1 VSATEEQVGEPQ
13 PAEEAPMEEQPQ
25 PEEPTPEEP
34 AEESVHPNEEQQ
46 APMTEAQVEDGIRLL
61 EKEASRHA
69 NRVSAIMGEDAQL
82 LEPCELCA
90 PAIPGFRWPG
100 ELPEEQRQ
108 AVLAAIGLG
117 TDADY
122 AEDPE
127 AEACSLCK
135 GHGETLTGS
144 QVPEQ
149 RTRPCPMCGAKGW
162 TTQAERNTWESTQ
175 QAKQAATELG
185 HLPAAEVPAG
195 VSLPSMDAWS
205 RPLGHEFYGRNP
217 IYMTEA
223 ERARDVS
230 GAG

>member
-1 VSATEEQVGEPQ
+1 LSATEETVEEPQ
-13 PAEEAPMEEQPQ
+13 APEEAPMEEQPQ

-34 AEESVHPNEEQQ
+34 AEEPVHPTEE
-46 APMTEAQVEDGIRLL
+46 PRGEMSERELDEGVRRL
-61 EKEASRHA
+61 EKEAMRHA
-69 NRVSAIMGEDAQL
+69 NRVSEIMGEDAQL

-100 ELPEEQRQ
+100 EVPEEQRQ

-127 AEACSLCK
+127 AETCALCR

-149 RTRPCPMCGAKGW
+149 RTRPCPACGAKGW
-162 TTQAERNTWESTQ
+162 TTEAERNTWASTQ
-175 QAKQAATELG
+175 QAKQVATELG
-185 HLPAAEVPAG
+185 QRPAAEVPAG
-195 VSLPSMDAWS
+195 ASLPSMDAWS

-217 IYMTEA
+217 IYMTE
-223 ERARDVS
+223 EQRARDVG
-230 GAG
+230 GAV